1 MQDDDDDDVF
11 EMGDFFMKC
20 MLSVLSRTAGL
31 LHEERERPKIH
42 QVNLVQNRNFGFVNI
57 HFFKKK

>member
-1 MQDDDDDDVF
+1 MQDDDDVF
-11 EMGDFFMKC
+11 EMEDFFMKR

-31 LHEERERPKIH
+31 LQAERERPKIR

-57 HFFKKK
+57 YFF